1 MFDFT
6 EETFNQV
13 AFFICKPATVTRRN
27 SVAAMRNN
35 RLHALLLDGLLN
47 ERIAVVALVVK

>member
-13 AFFICKPATVTRRN
+13 AFFIYKPATVTRRN
-27 SVAAMRNN
+27 SVATMRNN
-35 RLHALLLDGLLN
+35 RLHALLLDGLN

>member
-35 RLHALLLDGLLN
+35 RLHALFLDGLN
-47 ERIAVVALVVK
+47 ERLAVVALVAK